1 MIHYKNQYCE
11 ITIKEP
17 DSRAE
22 RMAFYKDF
30 AGAMALMRSLQ
41 THIDQ
46 IKGSDYDDEEM
57 AIQSHRK
64 AVG

>member
-1 MIHYKNQYCE
+1 MINYKNRYCE
-11 ITIKEP
+11 INIKEP

-22 RMAFYKDF
+22 RMAFYQDF

-41 THIDQ
+41 THVDQ
-46 IKGSDYDDEEM
+46 IKGSDYDDEKM
-57 AIQSHRK
+57 AIQSDRK

>member
-1 MIHYKNQYCE
+1 MINYKNRYCE
-11 ITIKEP
+11 INIKEP

-41 THIDQ
+41 THVDQ
-46 IKGSDYDDEEM
+46 IKGSDNDDEEM
-57 AIQSHRK
+57 AIQSK
-64 AVG
+64 SSALG

>member
-1 MIHYKNQYCE
+1 MINYKNRYCE
-11 ITIKEP
+11 INIKEP

-41 THIDQ
+41 THVDQ
-46 IKGSDYDDEEM
+46 IKGSDYDDEKM
-57 AIQSHRK
+57 AIQSDRK

>member
-1 MIHYKNQYCE
+1 MIKYKNEYCD
-11 ITIKEP
+11 ITIREP

-22 RMAFYKDF
+22 RMAFYQSF

-41 THIDQ
+41 THVDQ

-57 AIQSHRK
+57 VIQSDRS